1 VNNEIKQWLDNELA
15 QNDRFRKE
23 LVQLARYAVRG
34 DSERAR
40 IQIVRLVRS
49 LRQSGD
55 ALADELQVAAFADSP
70 PESDALPT
78 RAVRRSAQAGLSAPP
93 PIDGETR
100 LDILRVEDP
109 PGLDGPLVF
118 PPPLTKSLER
128 VVAERH
134 ASNRLAKAGLA
145 PAKSLL
151 FLGPPGVGK
160 TMAARHIALQLQV
173 PLLVVDL
180 AALISSLLGRTG
192 NNLKQAFAFAQ
203 NRPCVLLLDEIDA
216 IGKRRNDDSDIG
228 ELKRL
233 VTVLLQELDLWS
245 GKNLLIA
252 ATNHPELLD
261 PALYRRFDET
271 IRFPLPSIDELEV
284 LGHALVG
291 NQDVLPM
298 EWLNLLVRIDHHRS
312 HSDFVRDLNRLRR
325 AYVLGGRQEAVQVVI
340 SLLATDANIA
350 MDDRK
355 RIAVFLHR
363 HANLP
368 QREASALAGVAR
380 ETLRTALKLENA
392 NGK

>member
-1 VNNEIKQWLDNELA
+1 VNSNNKQWLSGYEAQNARFRQELA
-15 QNDRFRKE
+15 
-23 LVQLARYAVRG
+23 QLARYAVRG

-55 ALADELQVAAFADSP
+55 SLADELQLAAFAGTSTEP
-70 PESDALPT
+70 DALPT
-78 RAVRRSAQAGLSAPP
+78 RALRRSAPPGLSAPP
-93 PIDGETR
+93 PMDGETR
-100 LDILRVEDP
+100 VDILRVEDP
-109 PGLDGPLVF
+109 PRLDGPLVV
-118 PPPLTKSLER
+118 PSTLSKSLER
-128 VVAERH
+128 IVAERR
-134 ASNRLAKAGLA
+134 ASSRLAKAGLA
-145 PAKSLL
+145 PAKSVL

-160 TMAARHIALQLQV
+160 TMAARHIALQIQV

-203 NRPCVLLLDEIDA
+203 HRPCVLLLDEIDA
-216 IGKRRNDDSDIG
+216 IGKRRSDDSDIG

-261 PALYRRFDET
+261 RALYRRFDET
-271 IRFPLPSIDELEV
+271 IRFPLPSANELEV

-291 NQDVLPM
+291 NRDVLPM
-298 EWLNLLVRIDHHRS
+298 EWLDLLVRIDHQHS

-325 AYVLGGRQEAVQVVI
+325 SYFLGGRQEAVQVVT
-340 SLLATDANIA
+340 SLLATDANIS

-380 ETLRTALKLENA
+380 ETLRTALRLENA
-392 NGK
+392 DGK

>member
-1 VNNEIKQWLDNELA
+1 VSDVKKQRLSDELA
-15 QNDRFRKE
+15 QNKRFRLE
-23 LVQLARYAVRG
+23 LVQLSRYAVRG
-34 DSERAR
+34 DIERAR
-40 IQIVRLVRS
+40 IQIVRLIRN

-55 ALADELQVAAFADSP
+55 ALADELQQAAFEAEDTVP
-70 PESDALPT
+70 TALPT
-78 RAVRRSAQAGLSAPP
+78 RTVRRAVPTGLSAPP
-93 PIDGETR
+93 PMDGETR

-109 PGLDGPLVF
+109 PRIDGPMVF
-118 PPPLTKSLER
+118 PPELARSLSR
-128 VVAERH
+128 IVAERR
-134 ASNRLAKAGLA
+134 ASGRLAKAGLE

-160 TMAARHIALQLQV
+160 TMAARQIALQIQV

-203 NRPCVLLLDEIDA
+203 HRPCVLLLDEIDA

-271 IRFPLPSIDELEV
+271 LRFPLPGPEQLQI
-284 LGHALVG
+284 LGQQLIG
-291 NQDVLPM
+291 KDDVLPP
-298 EWLNLLVRIDHHRS
+298 EWLELLVRIDHRRS

-325 AYVLGGRQEAVQVVI
+325 GYVLGGRQEAAQVAA
-340 SLLATDANIA
+340 SLLSTDAPIA

-363 HANLP
+363 YANLP

-380 ETLRTALKLENA
+380 ETLRTALKAEDTD
-392 NGK
+392 GR

>member
-1 VNNEIKQWLDNELA
+1 VTSDLKQWLSNDVA
-15 QNDRFRKE
+15 QNERFRRE

-55 ALADELQVAAFADSP
+55 ALADELQLAAFADSVTEP
-70 PESDALPT
+70 DALPT
-78 RAVRRSAQAGLSAPP
+78 RAVRRSAPAGLSTPP
-93 PIDGETR
+93 PMDGETR

-109 PGLDGPLVF
+109 PRLDGPLVI
-118 PPPLTKSLER
+118 PSALSKSLER
-128 VVAERH
+128 IVAERR
-134 ASNRLAKAGLA
+134 ASSRLAKAGLA

-160 TMAARHIALQLQV
+160 TMAARHIAIQIQV

-203 NRPCVLLLDEIDA
+203 HRPCVLLLDEIDA

-228 ELKRL
+228 EIKRL

-271 IRFPLPSIDELEV
+271 IRFQLPSADELEV
-284 LGHALVG
+284 LGRALIG
-291 NQDVLPM
+291 SQDVLPM
-298 EWLNLLVRIDHHRS
+298 EWLDLLVRIDRQRS

-325 AYVLGGRQEAVQVVI
+325 AYVLGGRQEAAQVAA

-392 NGK
+392 DGK